1 MSRRKHLLQTLQQGV
16 EPPGEGQHIVR
27 ALGSRGSNII
37 EVEFPD
43 GRSTLCLLPA
53 KFHKKLWIRKGSFL
67 IVEDA
72 PEASAEG
79 HRVTGFVAAVLYA
92 DHVKQLRR
100 MPGVW
105 PPEFEGS
112 SSAAANNAAEQ
123 LAAMGLAESD
133 TDDDAAVP
141 AGSSHNGSSQRAA
154 AAGSSDGGEQQ
165 TQGQHPRQQ
174 GEAVAA
180 AGEAPE
186 HTEEEGSEGEYS
198 SSEDDLPPI
207 PRFNNRKVIEYAV
220 SDSDSDED

>member
-1 MSRRKHLLQTLQQGV
+1 MSRRKHLLQTLEQEVQ
-16 EPPGEGQHIVR
+16 PPSEGQHIVR
-27 ALGSRGSNII
+27 AVGSRGSNII

-43 GRSTLCLLPA
+43 SRSTLCLLPA

-72 PEASAEG
+72 PEASSEG
-79 HRVTGFVAAVLYA
+79 QRVTGFVAAVLYA

-105 PPEFEGS
+105 PPEFESNNSGS
-112 SSAAANNAAEQ
+112 AGASGAAEQ

-133 TDDDAAVP
+133 SEGDAAQAAGSSRDGGAVP
-141 AGSSHNGSSQRAA
+141 AGGRREC
-154 AAGSSDGGEQQ
+154 EQQ
-165 TQGQHPRQQ
+165 AQAQQ
-174 GEAVAA
+174 QQRDVAA
-180 AGEAPE
+180 APGAAAER
-186 HTEEEGSEGEYS
+186 TEGEGSEGEYS